1 MSAHPSN
8 STGTGPD
15 PTPQDDAAF
24 AGLVQNVKLSSND
37 PSSFAYQVEVLEA
50 AKTQLEQDANS
61 QDAWDKVANT
71 FQSIADAAR
80 EEAARTPIGESAV
93 VSLIVSI
100 QSLNKQRQAPVDI
113 QAMRA
118 FANICVDHEA
128 NRQKVLQEN
137 GFEVIVEV
145 LKHTS
150 HGDAIKTACGALLN
164 TTMSYEPAQSKVVEL
179 GAIEQLLKVL
189 KSDITENEMS
199 ITIAA
204 RVIANLS
211 EIDSGSQSV
220 IKSDGHKIV
229 VHLLLQTTSKEVE
242 DYMDLIDYLTDILS
256 AVISKESAQ
265 IAIQQSGLLPPL
277 LDILEHSG
285 TSDEGKTEEEK
296 KEDDKKFG
304 EIKASLVEV
313 VVSTTLADANMVPV
327 FNDKE
332 IMDRFLAWLQL
343 SDREDL
349 QTCAAL
355 CIGNV
360 ARSDQHC
367 VKLVH
372 EYHAVEPLIHVV
384 RKATDLKASHAA
396 TGVLRNLA
404 LPEKNREILG
414 DAGVIQACSPLLKK
428 DNALPLQANI
438 VGILKRLS
446 LSSSNT
452 VRIISGR
459 EPFET
464 LSSTS
469 DGEGELET
477 PLSTLVELIGRT
489 DDFALKSEGTRTL
502 CNMIK
507 VTWGN
512 ESMRGF
518 DAASVTAL
526 QQTLN
531 KPDVA
536 LQIVAM
542 TRNPKYV
549 VLQNEGVIAL
559 TLLVTSPA
567 QAEKNAVLEA
577 LVAVAADPQPVAE
590 ATSTE
595 EGESQEQPP
604 KELTLLESLLGLIK
618 NQDGKCPDEVRT
630 NVCVFLRNA
639 LDSAAREGEDP
650 AYLAFLKSSGMKGTL
665 EEVKA
670 QEGTRPLVRSGIQ
683 EVLSR
688 LE

>member
-1 MSAHPSN
+1 MSAHASN
-8 STGTGPD
+8 SSD
-15 PTPQDDAAF
+15 PTPQDDTAF
-24 AGLVQNVKLSSND
+24 ASLVQNVKLSSND
-37 PSSFAYQVEVLEA
+37 PSSFAYQVEILEA
-50 AKTQLEQDANS
+50 AKTQLKQDANS
-61 QDAWDKVANT
+61 KDAWDKVVNT

-80 EEAARTPIGESAV
+80 E
-93 VSLIVSI
+93 
-100 QSLNKQRQAPVDI
+100 
-113 QAMRA
+113 
-118 FANICVDHEA
+118 EA

-145 LKHTS
+145 LKHTT

-179 GAIEQLLKVL
+179 GGIEQLLKVL

-220 IKSDGHKIV
+220 IKFDGHKIV
-229 VHLLLQTTSKEVE
+229 VHLLSQTTSKEVE

-265 IAIQQSGLLPPL
+265 IAIQQNGLLPPL
-277 LDILEHSG
+277 LDILEHAG

-502 CNMIK
+502 CNLIK
-507 VTWGN
+507 ITWGN

-518 DAASVTAL
+518 DAASITAL

-577 LVAVAADPQPVAE
+577 LVAVPADPQPVTG
-590 ATSTE
+590 ATST

-639 LDSAAREGEDP
+639 LDTAAREGEDP
-650 AYLAFLKSSGMKGTL
+650 AYLEFLKSSGMKDTL
-665 EEVKA
+665 DEVKA
-670 QEGTRPLVRSGIQ
+670 QEGTRPLVCSSIQ